1 MLAPSLR
8 PKCFHLLSPSAFS
21 TPHARVR
28 NLEFR
33 QVEESAEKIKG
44 LLESKLNEFKK
55 EEGAGFSLYAAPD
68 GAVTAAAAAAAKVA
82 STGQSKDVPIET
94 VKKVPEKKNT
104 QSSSL

>member
-82 STGQSKDVPIET
+82 TVASTGQSKDVPIET
-94 VKKVPEKKNT
+94 VKKVPEKKNA
-104 QSSSL
+104 